1 MLAAPDRLAAFVSWP
16 AEPEHVGRWPVY
28 VDFDDSVLDRGR
40 LLAGGGASEVDRG
53 SGARAAVRRTLR
65 RVTNPDG
72 RTRRNVDALVD
83 SLVAEHRRA
92 TVLVVGGG
100 EVGNGADRL
109 YSDPRVEVLAFDIYA
124 GPNVQFV
131 ADAHRIPFSDASVD
145 AVVVQAVLEHV
156 LDPARVV
163 AEIHRVLRPDG
174 LVYAETPFL
183 QQVHEGPYDFTRFTE
198 SGHRWLFRAFSRTD
212 SGVVG
217 GPGVQLIWTLGAVAA
232 GLTRSR
238 AVGRLTRL
246 ALCWLRVLDRV
257 IPPSMQ
263 VDGACGVYFL
273 GRRSD
278 RPLSAGEM
286 PAQYRGAQ
294 YRGAR

>member
-1 MLAAPDRLAAFVSWP
+1 MLAPPERLADFVSWP

-28 VDFDDSVLDRGR
+28 VDYDDSILDRAR
-40 LLAGGGASEVDRG
+40 LLAGGGASEIERG
-53 SGARAAVRRTLR
+53 SGVTATLRRTLR

-72 RTRRNVDALVD
+72 RTRRNVDVLVD
-83 SLVAEHRRA
+83 TLVGNLDGERDRA

-100 EVGNGADRL
+100 EIGNGADRL

-131 ADAHRIPFSDASVD
+131 ADAHRIPFSDGSVD

-163 AEIHRVLRPDG
+163 AEIHRVLAPDG

-198 SGHRWLFRAFSRTD
+198 SGHRWLFRAFSRID

-232 GLTRSR
+232 GLSRSR
-238 AVGRLTRL
+238 AVGRATRL
-246 ALCWLRVLDRV
+246 ALFWLRFLDRV
-257 IPPSMQ
+257 VPQNVQ

-273 GRRSD
+273 GRRAET
-278 RPLSAGEM
+278 PLSPAQM
-286 PAQYRGAQ
+286 PGQYRGAQ
-294 YRGAR
+294 